1 MWTPEEW
8 DIERLKMMA
17 WNSWD
22 RQTKFDTVNTIAS
35 YGTRSLKALTDLAT
49 CTWDQDFR
57 AYVLDKI
64 KQINE
69 IK

>member
-8 DIERLKMMA
+8 EIERLKMMA

-22 RQTKFDTVNTIAS
+22 RQTKFDTVDAIAS
-35 YGTRSLKALTDLAT
+35 YGTRSLNALTDLAT
-49 CTWDQDFR
+49 WTWDQDFR
-57 AYVLDKI
+57 AHVLDKI
-64 KQINE
+64 KHINE